1 MKPHTLPGTP
11 GCSPRLI
18 REQLFWNSESQYEVD
33 PLLCS
38 RYGATMKVIAV
49 IEDEEV
55 IYRSAEFAT
64 KPRAPPRSVRAGFA
78 SPATPASRELS
89 YEPIHD
95 DLPWPDP
102 A

>member
-1 MKPHTLPGTP
+1 
-11 GCSPRLI
+11 
-18 REQLFWNSESQYEVD
+18 
-33 PLLCS
+33 
-38 RYGATMKVIAV
+38 MKVIAV

-55 IYRSAEFAT
+55 IYRILSHL
-64 KPRAPPRSVRAGFA
+64 KLLSPGDGPRAPPRSVRAGFA
-78 SPATPASRELS
+78 SPATPVSRELS